1 MISKFNGI
9 LGYSLLMDIVIYKI
23 NIKIINVSQLR
34 VLFNII
40 LDVISLD

>member
-1 MISKFNGI
+1 MT
-9 LGYSLLMDIVIYKI
+9 IVIY
-23 NIKIINVSQLR
+23 NITLKSINVSQLR